1 MSVEDGLPGFLD
13 ELDDPVGVGCVGVVA
28 VIPHGRRR
36 WSSILSNVLV
46 KVAPVWV
53 VCRIESLS
61 GGFSFIVAVLLGDSI
76 AKLLT
81 EVSGV
86 ENGLS

>member
-46 KVAPVWV
+46 QVAPVWV
-53 VCRIESLS
+53 VCGIESLS
-61 GGFSFIVAVLLGDSI
+61 CSFGLIVAVLLSDSI

-81 EVSGV
+81 EISGV
-86 ENGLS
+86 EKGLS